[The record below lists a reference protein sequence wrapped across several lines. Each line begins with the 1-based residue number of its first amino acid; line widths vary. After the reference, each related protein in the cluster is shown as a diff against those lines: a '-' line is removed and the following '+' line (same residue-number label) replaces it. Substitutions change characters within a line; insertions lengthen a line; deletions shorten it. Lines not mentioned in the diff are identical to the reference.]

1 MYQLKGTSKSI
12 LLSEYLSNKNSILF
26 GTNTFWEGIDLPND
40 KLEVLIIYKLPFS
53 NPSDPYVKSN
63 INYYQSRNL
72 DAFTEYQLQD
82 TILKLRQGFGRLIRS
97 YSDMGVCIIT
107 DQRIATK
114 RYCMHIINSLPV
126 EPNFYSNP

>member
-1 MYQLKGTSKSI
+1 MDLNDDLKNRCLYQLKGTSKSI

-40 KLEVLIIYKLPFS
+40 KLEVLTIYKLPFS

-72 DAFTEYQLQD
+72 DAFTNTSYR
-82 TILKLRQGFGRLIRS
+82 IL
-97 YSDMGVCIIT
+97 Y
-107 DQRIATK
+107 
-114 RYCMHIINSLPV
+114 
-126 EPNFYSNP
+126 